1 MRSLQRLALL
11 ALLTAAL
18 PAGPAGAIMGAGG
31 DAPPPTA
38 GGQDDYAA
46 GVAAFKQQ
54 DWQGVID
61 HMARVIEE
69 RPWEDEAYNLSGF
82 AWRKLGDYD
91 RALEF
96 YDKAL
101 RLNPHNR
108 GALEYLGEAYLE
120 MDRPKDAQA
129 MLDRLNEECRR
140 LAESSASDQQ
150 PDCEER
156 EDLEEAI
163 AVYHAGKS

>member
-1 MRSLQRLALL
+1 MRALHSLGLLALL
-11 ALLTAAL
+11 AAAI
-18 PAGPAGAIMGAGG
+18 PAAPAGAIMGGSG
-31 DAPPPTA
+31 DAPPAA
-38 GGQDDYAA
+38 GPDVFAA
-46 GVAAFKQQ
+46 GVAAFERQ
-54 DWQGVID
+54 DWPAVIE

-69 RPWEDEAYNLSGF
+69 QPWEDEAYNLSGF
-82 AWRKLGDYD
+82 AYRKLGAYD

-101 RLNPHNR
+101 RLNPHNL

-120 MDRPKDAQA
+120 MDRLQDAQA
-129 MLDRLNEECRR
+129 MLERLDEECRR
-140 LAESSASDQQ
+140 LIDSEDGEH

-163 AVYHAGKS
+163 AVYRTGKS

>member
-1 MRSLQRLALL
+1 MRSLPCLALA
-11 ALLTAAL
+11 ALVAAAL

-31 DAPPPTA
+31 EEPPPAA
-38 GGQDDYAA
+38 GGPDAYAA
-46 GVAAFKQQ
+46 GVQAFKQQ
-54 DWQGVID
+54 DWRGVID

-82 AWRKLGDYD
+82 AYRKLGDYQ
-91 RALEF
+91 RALEL

-108 GALEYLGEAYLE
+108 GALEYLGETYLE

-129 MLDRLNEECRR
+129 MLDRLDQECRR
-140 LAESSASDQQ
+140 LADRSSADQA

-156 EDLEEAI
+156 EDLEEAL
-163 AVYHAGKS
+163 AVYRAGKS

>member
-11 ALLTAAL
+11 ALLAAG
-18 PAGPAGAIMGAGG
+18 PAAPAGAIMGGGG
-31 DAPPPTA
+31 DAPPAAPGT
-38 GGQDDYAA
+38 DDFAA

-54 DWQGVID
+54 DWQRVIE
-61 HMARVIEE
+61 HMGRVIEE

-82 AWRKLGDYD
+82 AYRKLGDYG

-120 MDRPKDAQA
+120 MDRPKDAQM
-129 MLDRLNEECRR
+129 MLDRLDQECLR
-140 LAESSASDQQ
+140 LAKNASADQQ

-163 AVYHAGKS
+163 AVYRAGKS

>member
-1 MRSLQRLALL
+1 MRCLARLASLALL
-11 ALLTAAL
+11 ALTL
-18 PAGPAGAIMGAGG
+18 PAAPALAVMGGG
-31 DAPPPTA
+31 DAPPPA
-38 GGQDDYAA
+38 AAGQDDYAA
-46 GVAAFKQQ
+46 GLAAFKQQ

-82 AWRKLGDYD
+82 AYRKLGDYQ

-108 GALEYLGEAYLE
+108 GALEYLGEAYLD
-120 MDRPKDAQA
+120 MDRLQDAQA
-129 MLDRLNEECRR
+129 MLDRLNRECER
-140 LAESSASDQQ
+140 LADQSKDEQ
-150 PDCEER
+150 PDCQER

-163 AVYHAGKS
+163 AVYRAGKS

>member
-1 MRSLQRLALL
+1 MRSLPNFVLLALL
-11 ALLTAAL
+11 ATATPAL
-18 PAGPAGAIMGAGG
+18 AITGAGG
-31 DAPPPTA
+31 NAPPPTA
-38 GGQDDYAA
+38 AGADDYAA
-46 GVAAFKQQ
+46 GLAAFEQQ

-61 HMARVIEE
+61 HMARVTEE
-69 RPWEDEAYNLSGF
+69 RPWEDEAYNRMGF
-82 AWRKLGDYD
+82 AYRKLGDYG

-120 MDRPKDAQA
+120 MDRLRDAQA
-129 MLDRLNEECRR
+129 MLDRLDEECQR
-140 LAESSASDQQ
+140 LAAGSSEDQQ
-150 PDCEER
+150 PDCQER

-163 AVYHAGKS
+163 AVYRAAKP

>member
-1 MRSLQRLALL
+1 MRSLPSLAVLILL
-11 ALLTAAL
+11 AAAI
-18 PAGPAGAIMGAGG
+18 PAGPAVAIMGGG
-31 DAPPPTA
+31 AAPPA
-38 GGQDDYAA
+38 AAGQDDYAA

-61 HMARVIEE
+61 HMARAIEE
-69 RPWEDEAYNLSGF
+69 RPWEDEAYNLMGF
-82 AWRKLGDYD
+82 AYRKLGDYQQ
-91 RALEF
+91 ALEF

-129 MLDRLNEECRR
+129 MLDRLDEECRR
-140 LAESSASDQQ
+140 LAESSGSDEQ
-150 PDCEER
+150 PDCDER

>member
-11 ALLTAAL
+11 ALLAAG
-18 PAGPAGAIMGAGG
+18 PAAPAGAIMGGGG
-31 DAPPPTA
+31 DAPPATPGT
-38 GGQDDYAA
+38 DDYAA

-54 DWQGVID
+54 DWERVIQ

-82 AWRKLGDYD
+82 AYRKLGDYG

-120 MDRPKDAQA
+120 MDRPKDAQM
-129 MLDRLNEECRR
+129 MLDRLDQECLR
-140 LAESSASDQQ
+140 LANHASADQQ

-156 EDLEEAI
+156 EDLEKAI
-163 AVYHAGKS
+163 AVYRAGKS